1 MGTTEAISTAK
12 HVQEDVIYKAKPSRR
27 QIQNGGGE
35 KRANVNFL
43 KRGGIIDFENQ
54 HLKLAFT

>member
-27 QIQNGGGE
+27 QIQNGGGGE
-35 KRANVNFL
+35 KS
-43 KRGGIIDFENQ
+43 KC
-54 HLKLAFT
+54 

>member
-27 QIQNGGGE
+27 QIQNGGGGRKE
-35 KRANVNFL
+35 QMLIF
-43 KRGGIIDFENQ
+43 
-54 HLKLAFT
+54 